1 MGSLPLG
8 QSVAHQVIWSLMV
21 HIATD
26 TSTKPRAV
34 GLFVRG
40 QLDLTAVG
48 AFRESLTRATRAS
61 RAVELH
67 LGDVD
72 FIDGCGLSIL
82 IDAMTRARGAG
93 HEISIVDASVCVRR
107 LIEITDTA
115 DRLAPL
121 PVESAG
127 GRIKTKDNEEMARIA
142 SGAVHGRAFRTHNAS
157 AGGR

>member
-1 MGSLPLG
+1 
-8 QSVAHQVIWSLMV
+8 MV

-40 QLDLTAVG
+40 QLDLTAVS
-48 AFRESLTRATRAS
+48 AFRESLTRATRTS
-61 RAVELH
+61 RAVEIH

-72 FIDGCGLSIL
+72 FIDGSGLSML
-82 IDAMTRARGAG
+82 IEAMARARKADY
-93 HEISIVDASVCVRR
+93 EISIVDASDCVRR

-121 PVESAG
+121 PIESVV
-127 GRIKTKDNEEMARIA
+127 GRAKADDSEEVARMT
-142 SGAVHGRAFRTHNAS
+142 SGAVHRYAFRT
-157 AGGR
+157 